1 MTIGGL
7 GGILAI
13 EIWLTEPYYKEYRQ
27 RKGVSFHESEK
38 THLFQVT
45 QELQRNWPQGMPPEI
60 GAKFGIFYT
69 KCDFPSGGIL
79 RVAFGCETTMDG
91 TTRLI
96 ALTTRTKQELSQGSH
111 SGTSGWY
118 KHMSTVGLARWSDYR
133 RGIISAWK
141 IY

>member
-1 MTIGGL
+1 MVLYCFLLLFFDKMTIGGL

-27 RKGVSFHESEK
+27 RKGVLFHESEK

-79 RVAFGCETTMDG
+79 RVAFGCETTMDAKPQWMEQ
-91 TTRLI
+91 R
-96 ALTTRTKQELSQGSH
+96 
-111 SGTSGWY
+111 
-118 KHMSTVGLARWSDYR
+118 D
-133 RGIISAWK
+133 
-141 IY
+141 